1 MSTAP
6 AQFAAM
12 PDVMAPDP
20 SKHVN
25 YTLGMLLGVDDFNQE
40 FAYLSGRSQKI
51 ARDLIGYGTV
61 CGLRVSIDKTGKG
74 PRVNVTC
81 GTAVSPAGQFICVQP
96 AQCALINDWLT
107 ANQASVQPSG
117 GSPLGSTLRLYL
129 TLCYRDCA
137 VDQVPIAG
145 EPCRSAD
152 DMMAP
157 SRLADYFSLDLK
169 LTAPGQAEEEAV
181 RDFVAWLDQ
190 VQVTDSPGTFLTLPN
205 FLDAMRGALTP
216 VGSPLDPGATF
227 HFGSPLAGVHIHT
240 AVAPDYLRAAFRVWT
255 TEIRPLFHAVPAG
268 GCNCDSPNAPAPA
281 DNCVLLAALDV
292 PVVNIGPGQNWQAD
306 DAHDVSIDES
316 HRPILAHVRLL
327 QEWLMSGFRTK

>member
-61 CGLRVSIDKTGKG
+61 CGLRVPIDKPGRG
-74 PRVNVTC
+74 PRVNVPC
-81 GTAVSPAGQFICVQP
+81 GTAVSPAGQFIYVQP

-129 TLCYRDCA
+129 
-137 VDQVPIAG
+137 
-145 EPCRSAD
+145 
-152 DMMAP
+152 
-157 SRLADYFSLDLK
+157 
-169 LTAPGQAEEEAV
+169 
-181 RDFVAWLDQ
+181 
-190 VQVTDSPGTFLTLPN
+190 
-205 FLDAMRGALTP
+205 
-216 VGSPLDPGATF
+216 
-227 HFGSPLAGVHIHT
+227 
-240 AVAPDYLRAAFRVWT
+240 
-255 TEIRPLFHAVPAG
+255 
-268 GCNCDSPNAPAPA
+268 
-281 DNCVLLAALDV
+281 
-292 PVVNIGPGQNWQAD
+292 
-306 DAHDVSIDES
+306 
-316 HRPILAHVRLL
+316 
-327 QEWLMSGFRTK
+327 